1 MLINKKYWKDKEPET
16 LAFKLT
22 QARFFLFRYPNLKDA
37 LVSATKGEL
46 LDTELTLFYNMLLK
60 KKEAKAKTKFYVV

>member
-60 KKEAKAKTKFYVV
+60 KREAKVKTRLYVV